1 MSSRVAGGRI
11 NRGANKRGS
20 VVERKFRITVDGHA
34 YVVTVEELGDGQNR
48 LYPEPGSMRAAAQA
62 APVAAATAAAPPPG
76 AATSSASCGPG
87 DVVATLGGVVAEV
100 LVAVGQTVANGDK
113 VLIVEA
119 MKMKTPM
126 VAHRAGR
133 IAAIAVTAGQ
143 SVEPGQMLASIE

>member
-1 MSSRVAGGRI
+1 M
-11 NRGANKRGS
+11 
-20 VVERKFRITVDGHA
+20 ERKFRITVDGHA

-62 APVAAATAAAPPPG
+62 ATAGATQAPAAAATAPAAASSRG
-76 AATSSASCGPG
+76 AAAPG

-100 LVAVGQTVANGDK
+100 MVAVGQAVANGDK

-126 VAHRAGR
+126 IAHRAGTV
-133 IAAIAVTAGQ
+133 AVIAVKAGEAVDAGQ
-143 SVEPGQMLASIE
+143 LLVSLA